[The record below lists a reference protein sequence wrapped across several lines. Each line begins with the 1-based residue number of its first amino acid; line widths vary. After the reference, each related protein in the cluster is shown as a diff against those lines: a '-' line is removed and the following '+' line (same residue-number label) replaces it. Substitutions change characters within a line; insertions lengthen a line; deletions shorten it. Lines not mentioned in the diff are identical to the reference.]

1 MTDKAKWT
9 FMVYMAGDNNLSSAG
24 DHDLVEMRSVGST
37 DDVNVVVEFDNEG
50 AHGTRRYH
58 IQKNGSGERAETL
71 GETDS
76 GDPTVLL
83 DFVSWA
89 AASYPAERYG
99 LVLWNHGGGW
109 EPSEIDRIA
118 RSVGSGDYSTREA
131 SERSAT
137 PLGRAFFRP
146 TLETIF
152 NLPSASE
159 RAICSDDGSG
169 HSLDTVELG
178 NVLAAI
184 VQLLGQPLDLL
195 GMDACLMSNFEVA
208 YQAQPYARYM
218 VASEENEPN
227 QGWPYDAVLG
237 ELTANPD
244 APTEVLAAHIVEAY
258 LRSYLD
264 RGYTNPVTQSAF
276 DLTRAGPVADK
287 LDALADAVIAD
298 LPAGVM
304 ALWSAQREAARFWHN
319 TLWDVTHFCEELE
332 KATASQAVRE
342 ASQAVR
348 ASLEPGP
355 ENFILAERHSGDKV
369 ARCGGLTIYLISPL
383 TDISRFY
390 ADLEFARK
398 HRWLQMLKAYHAA

>member
-58 IQKNGSGERAETL
+58 IQKNGAGERAETL

-99 LVLWNHGGGW
+99 RVLWNHGGGW

-276 DLTRAGPVADK
+276 DLARAGPVADK

>member
-58 IQKNGSGERAETL
+58 IQKNGAGERAETL